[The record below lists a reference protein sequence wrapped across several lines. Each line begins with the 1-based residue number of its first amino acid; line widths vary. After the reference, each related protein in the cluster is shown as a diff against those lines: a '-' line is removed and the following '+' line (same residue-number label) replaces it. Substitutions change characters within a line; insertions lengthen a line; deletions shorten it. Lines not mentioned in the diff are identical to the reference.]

1 MPLNI
6 NQEDFNV
13 VKQPF
18 INKYLKLNVLNFNLS
33 VVNEISGN
41 LISFD
46 VSVNADSD
54 LRRSCS
60 VSFVV
65 TDSSFEPEPG
75 SQVWLSNFIQPY
87 VGYENIYTGE
97 VQWYNQ
103 GIYLINTPTY
113 FYDATNNT
121 LSFQGLDLMSKLTG
135 VRNGA
140 LPGVPTI
147 IPQGSSVREA
157 MIAAIKLAGFTKYV
171 VNECTNTDGSIQA
184 VPYDIQVNQGG
195 YVFDI
200 IKQLRDILPN
210 YQVYFDVDGVFHYDQ
225 IPSGDNDPV
234 LIDDTLWND
243 VNMSDNITTDF
254 ESVKNYIEV
263 YGKSHTVNYFPSATS
278 ISGGTLNLTI
288 AGYTETAGNMIGF
301 VPTTNIVTSAY
312 VKVNNGTARKLVDS
326 AGNGVKNL
334 DKDVYYVAVYQANGT
349 YLFLGHQQAQAVATD
364 DNPESPFYVDGSVGM
379 IRQVLSGGDYDN
391 IMSDELALQRAKL
404 EIYWKCRL
412 NDSIALTCIPIPWV
426 DVNIL
431 VSHAPKNSSK
441 QKKYM
446 VKSFNASYGD
456 NTTMTINAISY
467 YAYYSPTPKPE
478 PTPILPEGYTQLNY
492 IQSTGTQ
499 YIDTGAS
506 FSNGVRVEIKFN
518 LTSITASSKKT
529 PIFGAHNVSEPYGRD
544 YLSVDSSKNF
554 EIGGGAGYRFFKNN
568 TIATNVDYEVEASN
582 IPGQETLIVNGEL
595 YEPTGGQ
602 AYATPFTD
610 LPLYLFR
617 VNTTNE
623 AWFENASMKLY
634 YAKFYDDKNVLVRDF
649 IPCKNPSGEV
659 GLYDYVTKAF
669 YGNAGGGGSLPDGYT
684 ELEYLQSTGTQYI
697 DTGFKPNNNSKI
709 VTTLQFVSSS
719 SGNKFCLGARTS
731 NNVGRFSLGYTFGSG
746 GGWFFGHGA
755 AVTSVNTTSSPTD
768 KTSVVID
775 KNVCTIAGQ
784 SATAT
789 PSTFSTA
796 QNLVLFADN
805 EGGKVGQNGAI
816 KLYDCSIYDN
826 GTLVRNFVPARNSSG
841 TLGLYDTLNGTFYTN
856 QGSGT
861 FTAGADI
868 VGFTAGE
875 EVTN

>member
-75 SQVWLSNFIQPY
+75 SQVWLNNFIQPY

-171 VNECTNTDGSIQA
+171 VNECTNIDGSIQA

-210 YQVYFDVDGVFHYDQ
+210 YQVYFDVNGVFHYDQ

-278 ISGGTLNLTI
+278 VSGGVLNLTI

-334 DKDVYYVAVYQANGT
+334 DKDVYYVAVYQSNNT

-364 DNPESPFYVDGSVGM
+364 DNPESPFYVDGSVGI

-467 YAYYSPTPKPE
+467 YAYYSPAPKPE
-478 PTPILPEGYTQLNY
+478 PTLPEGYTQLNY

-506 FSNGVRVEIKFN
+506 FSNGVRVETKFN
-518 LTSITASSKKT
+518 LISITTSSKKT
-529 PIFGAHNVSEPYGRD
+529 SIFGAHNASEPYGRD

-554 EIGGGAGYRFFKNN
+554 EIGGGAGYRYFKNN

-595 YEPTGGQ
+595 YESTGGQ
-602 AYATPFTD
+602 AYATPFTN

-634 YAKFYDDKNVLVRDF
+634 YAKFYDDKNVLVRNF
-649 IPCKNPSGEV
+649 TSCKNPSGEV
-659 GLYDYVTKAF
+659 GLYDYVTKTF
-669 YGNAGGGGSLPDGYT
+669 YGNVGGGSLPDGYT

-697 DTGFKPNNNSKI
+697 DTGFKPSNYTRVVADFMVDAWGSGTTFLFGAQTSNNQRYC
-709 VTTLQFVSSS
+709 LGFSS
-719 SGNKFCLGARTS
+719 SGTMRNDYGTQYTSIDIISAGTRYTADKNKNVFTYSGSTQTWTQTAETFSNTLTMRLFARDYS
-731 NNVGRFSLGYTFGSG
+731 
-746 GGWFFGHGA
+746 
-755 AVTSVNTTSSPTD
+755 SSPGYL
-768 KTSVVID
+768 KGKIY
-775 KNVCTIAGQ
+775 
-784 SATAT
+784 
-789 PSTFSTA
+789 
-796 QNLVLFADN
+796 NLKIYNNTVL
-805 EGGKVGQNGAI
+805 I
-816 KLYDCSIYDN
+816 
-826 GTLVRNFVPARNSSG
+826 RNFVPAKLNSDGS
-841 TLGLYDTLNGTFYTN
+841 LGLFDTVSKEFYTN
-856 QGSGT
+856 AGTGT
-861 FTAGADI
+861 FVAGAEI
-868 VGFTAGE
+868 NHNFIAGA
-875 EVTN
+875 EV

>member
-75 SQVWLSNFIQPY
+75 SQVWLNNFIQPY
-87 VGYENIYTGE
+87 VGYENIFTGE

-171 VNECTNTDGSIQA
+171 VNECTNIDGSIQA

-210 YQVYFDVDGVFHYDQ
+210 YQVYFDVNGVFHYDQ

-278 ISGGTLNLTI
+278 VSGGTLNLTI

-301 VPTTNIVTSAY
+301 VPTTNIATSAY
-312 VKVNNGTARKLVDS
+312 IKVNNGTARKLVDS

-334 DKDVYYVAVYQANGT
+334 DKDVYYVAVYQSNNT
-349 YLFLGHQQAQAVATD
+349 YLFLGHQQAQAIATD

-431 VSHAPKNSSK
+431 VSHAPKNSSR

-478 PTPILPEGYTQLNY
+478 PVLPEGYTQLNY

-499 YIDTGAS
+499 YIDSGVVETADTAIDCSFDIVSPASDYVFGSKQNSQNMAYNAFFNDNTFEYNYVDIINDSSISFSSVTISQNVTGAKNKIVITD
-506 FSNGVRVEIKFN
+506 SNLGAVEFEE
-518 LTSITASSKKT
+518 SIGT
-529 PIFGAHNVSEPYGRD
+529 PQNETILICAIRKNDGSIRPYGGKLRIK
-544 YLSVDSSKNF
+544 Y
-554 EIGGGAGYRFFKNN
+554 FK
-568 TIATNVDYEVEASN
+568 IKQK
-582 IPGQETLIVNGEL
+582 G
-595 YEPTGGQ
+595 
-602 AYATPFTD
+602 
-610 LPLYLFR
+610 
-617 VNTTNE
+617 
-623 AWFENASMKLY
+623 K
-634 YAKFYDDKNVLVRDF
+634 LVRDF
-649 IPCKNPSGEV
+649 APCKNPSGEV

-669 YGNAGGGGSLPDGYT
+669 YGNAGGGSLPDGYT

-697 DTGFKPNNNSKI
+697 DTGFKPSNYTRVVADFMFDSWGSE
-709 VTTLQFVSSS
+709 TTFVFGVQNTANTSRYCLGVSSS
-719 SGNKFCLGARTS
+719 GTMRNDYGTQ
-731 NNVGRFSLGYTFGSG
+731 Y
-746 GGWFFGHGA
+746 
-755 AVTSVNTTSSPTD
+755 TSVD
-768 KTSVVID
+768 VINLGTRYTAD
-775 KNVCTIAGQ
+775 KNQNVFTYSGSTQ
-784 SATAT
+784 TWTQTAE
-789 PSTFSTA
+789 TFSNTIHMY
-796 QNLVLFADN
+796 LFARN
-805 EGGKVGQNGAI
+805 YGTSFGYLKGK
-816 KLYDCSIYDN
+816 IYN
-826 GTLVRNFVPARNSSG
+826 LKIYNNTALVRNFVPAKLNSDGS
-841 TLGLYDTLNGTFYTN
+841 LGLFDTVFKEFYTN
-856 QGSGT
+856 AGSGT
-861 FTAGADI
+861 FVAGAEINHDFI
-868 VGFTAGE
+868 AGA
-875 EVTN
+875 EV

>member
-13 VKQPF
+13 IKQPF

-75 SQVWLSNFIQPY
+75 NQVWLNNFIQPY

-171 VNECTNTDGSIQA
+171 VNECTNTDGSVQA

-210 YQVYFDVDGVFHYDQ
+210 YQVYFDVNGVFHYDQ

-278 ISGGTLNLTI
+278 VSGGTLNLTI

-301 VPTTNIVTSAY
+301 VPTTNIATSVY

-326 AGNGVKNL
+326 AGNGVKSL
-334 DKDVYYVAVYQANGT
+334 DKDVYYVAVYQSNNT
-349 YLFLGHQQAQAVATD
+349 YLFLGHQQAQAIATD

-379 IRQVLSGGDYDN
+379 IRQILSGGDYDN

-431 VSHAPKNSSK
+431 VSHAPKNSSR

-467 YAYYSPTPKPE
+467 YAYYSPTPTPKPEPE

-499 YIDTGAS
+499 YIDTG
-506 FSNGVRVEIKFN
+506 FKPSNYTRVVADFMFDSWGSETTFVFGVQN
-518 LTSITASSKKT
+518 TANTSRYCLGASSSGT
-529 PIFGAHNVSEPYGRD
+529 MRND
-544 YLSVDSSKNF
+544 Y
-554 EIGGGAGYRFFKNN
+554 
-568 TIATNVDYEVEASN
+568 
-582 IPGQETLIVNGEL
+582 
-595 YEPTGGQ
+595 
-602 AYATPFTD
+602 
-610 LPLYLFR
+610 
-617 VNTTNE
+617 
-623 AWFENASMKLY
+623 
-634 YAKFYDDKNVLVRDF
+634 
-649 IPCKNPSGEV
+649 
-659 GLYDYVTKAF
+659 
-669 YGNAGGGGSLPDGYT
+669 
-684 ELEYLQSTGTQYI
+684 GTQYTSVDVI
-697 DTGFKPNNNSKI
+697 NLGTRYTADKNQNIFTYSGSTQTWTQTAETFSNTIHMYLFARNYGTSFGYLKGKIYNLKIYNN
-709 VTTLQFVSSS
+709 TTL
-719 SGNKFCLGARTS
+719 
-731 NNVGRFSLGYTFGSG
+731 
-746 GGWFFGHGA
+746 
-755 AVTSVNTTSSPTD
+755 
-768 KTSVVID
+768 I
-775 KNVCTIAGQ
+775 
-784 SATAT
+784 
-789 PSTFSTA
+789 
-796 QNLVLFADN
+796 
-805 EGGKVGQNGAI
+805 
-816 KLYDCSIYDN
+816 
-826 GTLVRNFVPARNSSG
+826 RNFVPAKLNSDGS
-841 TLGLYDTLNGTFYTN
+841 LGLFDTVFKEFYTN
-856 QGSGT
+856 AGTGT
-861 FTAGADI
+861 FVAGA
-868 VGFTAGE
+868 
-875 EVTN
+875 EV

>member
-65 TDSSFEPEPG
+65 TDSSFEPESG
-75 SQVWLSNFIQPY
+75 SQIWLNSFIQPY

-171 VNECTNTDGSIQA
+171 VNECTNIDGSVQA

-210 YQVYFDVDGVFHYDQ
+210 YQVYFDVNGVFHYDQ

-278 ISGGTLNLTI
+278 VSGGVLNLTI

-301 VPTTNIVTSAY
+301 VPTTNIATSTY
-312 VKVNNGTARKLVDS
+312 IKVNNGTARKLVDS

-334 DKDVYYVAVYQANGT
+334 DKDVYYVAVYQSNNT

-431 VSHAPKNSSK
+431 VSHAPKNSTK

-478 PTPILPEGYTQLNY
+478 PVLPEGYTQLNY

-506 FSNGVRVEIKFN
+506 FSNGVRVETKFN
-518 LTSITASSKKT
+518 LISITASSKKT
-529 PIFGAHNVSEPYGRD
+529 PIFGAHNASEPYGRD
-544 YLSVDSSKNF
+544 YLSVDLSKNF
-554 EIGGGAGYRFFKNN
+554 EIGGGAGYRYFKNN

-595 YEPTGGQ
+595 YKPTGGQ

-610 LPLYLFR
+610 LPLYLFK
-617 VNTTNE
+617 VNVTNDQ
-623 AWFENASMKLY
+623 WFENASMKLY
-634 YAKFYDDKNVLVRDF
+634 YMKMYDDADTLVRNF
-649 IPCKNPSGEV
+649 VPCKNPAGTA
-659 GLYDYVTKAF
+659 GLYDLIGGEF
-669 YGNAGGGGSLPDGYT
+669 YTTPTTVALPAGYT
-684 ELEYLQSTGTQYI
+684 QVEYLKSTGSQYI
-697 DTGFKPNNNSKI
+697 NVGFKPNQDTRIVLDVNSP
-709 VTTLQFVSSS
+709 LVS
-719 SGNKFCLGARTS
+719 GPVWLFGARTAADSKTYNFLCQGSKYRSDYNDNSSTSLTINPSGRFEIDKDKNITKINGSTASTIPYGAFQCEYNLFLFS
-731 NNVGRFSLGYTFGSG
+731 NNNAGTT
-746 GGWFFGHGA
+746 GA
-755 AVTSVNTTSSPTD
+755 
-768 KTSVVID
+768 
-775 KNVCTIAGQ
+775 
-784 SATAT
+784 
-789 PSTFSTA
+789 
-796 QNLVLFADN
+796 
-805 EGGKVGQNGAI
+805 GASI
-816 KLYDCSIYDN
+816 SIYSCKIYDN
-826 GTLVRNFVPARNSSG
+826 GTLVRDFVPARNSSG
-841 TLGLYDTLNGTFYTN
+841 TLGLYDTVNGTFYTN
-856 QGSGT
+856 AGSGT

-868 VGFTAGE
+868 NNNFLPGE

>member
-75 SQVWLSNFIQPY
+75 NQVWLNNFIQPY

-97 VQWYNQ
+97 IQWYNQ

-171 VNECTNTDGSIQA
+171 VNECTNIDGSVQA

-210 YQVYFDVDGVFHYDQ
+210 YQVYFDVNGVFHYDQ

-278 ISGGTLNLTI
+278 VSGGVLNLTI

-301 VPTTNIVTSAY
+301 VPTTNIATSAY

-334 DKDVYYVAVYQANGT
+334 DKDVYYVAVYQSNST
-349 YLFLGHQQAQAVATD
+349 YLFLGHQQAQAIATD

-431 VSHAPKNSSK
+431 VSHAPKNSTK

-467 YAYYSPTPKPE
+467 YAYYSPTPEPE
-478 PTPILPEGYTQLNY
+478 PMLPEGYTQLNY

-499 YIDTGAS
+499 YIDTGIPAKDITDSFIDFRFVSVGTAELEVMAS
-506 FSNGVRVEIKFN
+506 YIDGNNRLQCGWTGSAFKTGTGATYSQ
-518 LTSITASSKKT
+518 TADPT
-529 PIFGAHNVSEPYGRD
+529 AR
-544 YLSVDSSKNF
+544 
-554 EIGGGAGYRFFKNN
+554 
-568 TIATNVDYEVEASN
+568 TTATCVPVGSPAS
-582 IPGQETLIVNGEL
+582 TV
-595 YEPTGGQ
+595 
-602 AYATPFTD
+602 
-610 LPLYLFR
+610 YLFAQ
-617 VNTTNE
+617 NQS
-623 AWFENASMKLY
+623 NAPKWQCKAEIYSCNISTAVGK
-634 YAKFYDDKNVLVRDF
+634 VRD
-649 IPCKNPSGEV
+649 
-659 GLYDYVTKAF
+659 
-669 YGNAGGGGSLPDGYT
+669 
-684 ELEYLQSTGTQYI
+684 
-697 DTGFKPNNNSKI
+697 
-709 VTTLQFVSSS
+709 
-719 SGNKFCLGARTS
+719 
-731 NNVGRFSLGYTFGSG
+731 
-746 GGWFFGHGA
+746 
-755 AVTSVNTTSSPTD
+755 
-768 KTSVVID
+768 
-775 KNVCTIAGQ
+775 
-784 SATAT
+784 
-789 PSTFSTA
+789 
-796 QNLVLFADN
+796 
-805 EGGKVGQNGAI
+805 
-816 KLYDCSIYDN
+816 
-826 GTLVRNFVPARNSSG
+826 FVPARNASG
-841 TLGLYDTLNGTFYTN
+841 TLGLYDTVNNQFYTN
-856 QGSGT
+856 AGT
-861 FTAGADI
+861 GAFTAGADI

>member
-75 SQVWLSNFIQPY
+75 NQVWLNNFIQPY

-171 VNECTNTDGSIQA
+171 VNECTNTDGSVQA

-210 YQVYFDVDGVFHYDQ
+210 YQVYFDVNGVFHYDQ

-278 ISGGTLNLTI
+278 ISGGVLNLTI

-301 VPTTNIVTSAY
+301 VPTTNIATSAY

-326 AGNGVKNL
+326 AGNGVKSL
-334 DKDVYYVAVYQANGT
+334 DKDVYYVAVYQSNNT
-349 YLFLGHQQAQAVATD
+349 YLFLGHQQAQAIATD

-431 VSHAPKNSSK
+431 VSHAPKNSAR

-467 YAYYSPTPKPE
+467 YAYYKPAPTPT
-478 PTPILPEGYTQLNY
+478 PTPVLPEGYIQLNY

-499 YIDTGAS
+499 YIDTGLIETADMTVSCHFDVDTVAS
-506 FSNGVRVEIKFN
+506 
-518 LTSITASSKKT
+518 
-529 PIFGAHNVSEPYGRD
+529 D
-544 YLSVDSSKNF
+544 YLFGSQQNSSNLSYNG
-554 EIGGGAGYRFFKNN
+554 IFKNN
-568 TIATNVDYEVEASN
+568 MLEYNYNEIGFTAANSIELAEEIIDSTNNITINGVSHTLSTGTPQNVSM
-582 IPGQETLIVNGEL
+582 LIFGIRRNTGAMRP
-595 YEPTGGQ
+595 YGGQ
-602 AYATPFTD
+602 AKLRYFKIKKGE
-610 LPLYLFR
+610 
-617 VNTTNE
+617 NT
-623 AWFENASMKLY
+623 
-634 YAKFYDDKNVLVRDF
+634 VRDF
-649 IPCKNPSGEV
+649 IPCKDPDGTV
-659 GLYDYVTKAF
+659 GLYDTVH
-669 YGNAGGGGSLPDGYT
+669 
-684 ELEYLQSTGTQYI
+684 E
-697 DTGFKPNNNSKI
+697 
-709 VTTLQFVSSS
+709 
-719 SGNKFCLGARTS
+719 
-731 NNVGRFSLGYTFGSG
+731 
-746 GGWFFGHGA
+746 
-755 AVTSVNTTSSPTD
+755 
-768 KTSVVID
+768 
-775 KNVCTIAGQ
+775 
-784 SATAT
+784 
-789 PSTFSTA
+789 
-796 QNLVLFADN
+796 
-805 EGGKVGQNGAI
+805 
-816 KLYDCSIYDN
+816 
-826 GTLVRNFVPARNSSG
+826 
-841 TLGLYDTLNGTFYTN
+841 TFYTN
-856 QGSGT
+856 AGTGT
-861 FTAGADI
+861 FVAGA
-868 VGFTAGE
+868 
-875 EVTN
+875 EV

>member
-13 VKQPF
+13 VRQPF
-18 INKYLKLNVLNFNLS
+18 INKYLKLNILNFNLS

-60 VSFVV
+60 VSLVV
-65 TDSSFEPEPG
+65 TDSSFEPETG
-75 SQVWLSNFIQPY
+75 SQIWLDKFVQPY

-140 LPGVPTI
+140 LPGVPTV
-147 IPQGSSVREA
+147 IPQGSNVREA

-171 VNECTNTDGSIQA
+171 VDECTNVDGSVQE

-195 YVFDI
+195 YIFDI

-278 ISGGTLNLTI
+278 ISGTTLNLTI
-288 AGYTETAGNMIGF
+288 SGYTETAGNMIGF
-301 VPTTNIVTSAY
+301 VPTANILSSAY
-312 VKVNNGTARKLVDS
+312 VKINNGTARRLVDS
-326 AGNGVKNL
+326 AGQGVSGL
-334 DKDVYYVAVYQANGT
+334 EKDVYYVAVYQSNNT
-349 YLFLGHQQAQAVATD
+349 YLFLGHQQAQAIATD

-431 VSHAPKNSSK
+431 VSHAPKSGDR

-446 VKSFNASYGD
+446 IKSFSASYGD

-467 YAYYSPTPKPE
+467 YAYYAP
-478 PTPILPEGYTQLNY
+478 PIHEDVLPDGYTQLDY

-499 YIDTGAS
+499 YIDTGVTETADTAIDCSFDIVRAAS
-506 FSNGVRVEIKFN
+506 DYVFGSKQDSQNTAYNAFFSDNAFEYNYEELIN
-518 LTSITASSKKT
+518 DSSISFKSVTISQNVTETKNKIIITDTDLGSAEYEKSIGTPQNETILICAIRKKDGT
-529 PIFGAHNVSEPYGRD
+529 MRPYGGTLKIR
-544 YLSVDSSKNF
+544 Y
-554 EIGGGAGYRFFKNN
+554 FKIKQGN
-568 TIATNVDYEVEASN
+568 TIIRN
-582 IPGQETLIVNGEL
+582 
-595 YEPTGGQ
+595 
-602 AYATPFTD
+602 FT
-610 LPLYLFR
+610 
-617 VNTTNE
+617 
-623 AWFENASMKLY
+623 
-634 YAKFYDDKNVLVRDF
+634 
-649 IPCKNPSGEV
+649 PCKNPSGEV
-659 GLYDYVTKAF
+659 GLYDYVTKSF
-669 YGNAGGGGSLPDGYT
+669 YGNAGGG
-684 ELEYLQSTGTQYI
+684 QFTGR
-697 DTGFKPNNNSKI
+697 
-709 VTTLQFVSSS
+709 VHSS
-719 SGNKFCLGARTS
+719 
-731 NNVGRFSLGYTFGSG
+731 
-746 GGWFFGHGA
+746 
-755 AVTSVNTTSSPTD
+755 
-768 KTSVVID
+768 
-775 KNVCTIAGQ
+775 
-784 SATAT
+784 
-789 PSTFSTA
+789 
-796 QNLVLFADN
+796 
-805 EGGKVGQNGAI
+805 
-816 KLYDCSIYDN
+816 
-826 GTLVRNFVPARNSSG
+826 
-841 TLGLYDTLNGTFYTN
+841 
-856 QGSGT
+856 
-861 FTAGADI
+861 
-868 VGFTAGE
+868 
-875 EVTN
+875 

>member
-75 SQVWLSNFIQPY
+75 NQVWLSNFIQPY

-157 MIAAIKLAGFTKYV
+157 MIAAIKLAGFSKYV
-171 VNECTNTDGSIQA
+171 VNECTNTDGSVQA

-210 YQVYFDVDGVFHYDQ
+210 YQVYFDVNGVFHYDQ

-263 YGKSHTVNYFPSATS
+263 YGKSHTVNYFPPATS
-278 ISGGTLNLTI
+278 VSGGVLNLTI

-301 VPTTNIVTSAY
+301 VPTTNIATSAY

-326 AGNGVKNL
+326 AGNGVKSL
-334 DKDVYYVAVYQANGT
+334 DKDVYYVAVYQSNNT
-349 YLFLGHQQAQAVATD
+349 YLFLGHQQAQAIATD

-431 VSHAPKNSSK
+431 VSHAPKNSTR

-467 YAYYSPTPKPE
+467 YAYYKPALTPTP
-478 PTPILPEGYTQLNY
+478 TPVLPEGYIQLNY

-499 YIDTGAS
+499 YIDTGLIETADMTVSCHFDVDTVAS
-506 FSNGVRVEIKFN
+506 
-518 LTSITASSKKT
+518 
-529 PIFGAHNVSEPYGRD
+529 D
-544 YLSVDSSKNF
+544 YLFGSQQNSSNLSYNG
-554 EIGGGAGYRFFKNN
+554 IFKNN
-568 TIATNVDYEVEASN
+568 MLEYNYNEIGFTAANSIELAEEIVDSMNHITINDVSHVAAIGTPQNVSM
-582 IPGQETLIVNGEL
+582 LIFGIRRNTGAMRP
-595 YEPTGGQ
+595 YGGQ
-602 AYATPFTD
+602 AKLRYFKIKKGE
-610 LPLYLFR
+610 
-617 VNTTNE
+617 NT
-623 AWFENASMKLY
+623 
-634 YAKFYDDKNVLVRDF
+634 VRDF
-649 IPCKNPSGEV
+649 IPCKDPDGTV
-659 GLYDYVTKAF
+659 GLYDTVH
-669 YGNAGGGGSLPDGYT
+669 
-684 ELEYLQSTGTQYI
+684 E
-697 DTGFKPNNNSKI
+697 
-709 VTTLQFVSSS
+709 
-719 SGNKFCLGARTS
+719 
-731 NNVGRFSLGYTFGSG
+731 
-746 GGWFFGHGA
+746 
-755 AVTSVNTTSSPTD
+755 
-768 KTSVVID
+768 
-775 KNVCTIAGQ
+775 
-784 SATAT
+784 
-789 PSTFSTA
+789 
-796 QNLVLFADN
+796 
-805 EGGKVGQNGAI
+805 
-816 KLYDCSIYDN
+816 
-826 GTLVRNFVPARNSSG
+826 
-841 TLGLYDTLNGTFYTN
+841 TFYTN
-856 QGSGT
+856 AGTGT
-861 FTAGADI
+861 FVAGA
-868 VGFTAGE
+868 
-875 EVTN
+875 EV

>member
-210 YQVYFDVDGVFHYDQ
+210 YQVYFDVNGVFHYDQ

-278 ISGGTLNLTI
+278 VSGGTLNLTI

-301 VPTTNIVTSAY
+301 VPTTNIVTSTY
-312 VKVNNGTARKLVDS
+312 IKVNNGTARKLVDS
-326 AGNGVKNL
+326 AGNNIKNL
-334 DKDVYYVAVYQANGT
+334 DKDVYYVAVYQSNNT

-467 YAYYSPTPKPE
+467 YAYYSPTPEPE
-478 PTPILPEGYTQLNY
+478 PILPEGYTQLNY

-499 YIDTGAS
+499 YIDSGVVETADTAIDCSFDIVSPASDYVFGSKQNSQNMAYNAFFNDNTFEYNYVDIINDSSIS
-506 FSNGVRVEIKFN
+506 FSSVTISQNVTGTKNKIVITDSNLGAVEYEK
-518 LTSITASSKKT
+518 SIGT
-529 PIFGAHNVSEPYGRD
+529 PQNETILICAIRKNDGSIRPYGGKLKIK
-544 YLSVDSSKNF
+544 Y
-554 EIGGGAGYRFFKNN
+554 FK
-568 TIATNVDYEVEASN
+568 IK
-582 IPGQETLIVNGEL
+582 QKGE
-595 YEPTGGQ
+595 
-602 AYATPFTD
+602 
-610 LPLYLFR
+610 
-617 VNTTNE
+617 
-623 AWFENASMKLY
+623 
-634 YAKFYDDKNVLVRDF
+634 LVRDF
-649 IPCKNPSGEV
+649 TPCKNPSGEV

-669 YGNAGGGGSLPDGYT
+669 YGNAGGGSLPDGYT

-697 DTGFKPNNNSKI
+697 DTGFKPSNYTRVVADFMVDAWGSGTTFLFGAQTSNSQRYC
-709 VTTLQFVSSS
+709 LGFSS
-719 SGNKFCLGARTS
+719 SGTMRNDYGTQYTSIDIISAGTRYTADKNKNVFTYSGSTQTWTQTAETFSNTLTMRLFARDYS
-731 NNVGRFSLGYTFGSG
+731 
-746 GGWFFGHGA
+746 
-755 AVTSVNTTSSPTD
+755 SSPGYL
-768 KTSVVID
+768 KGKIYNL
-775 KNVCTIAGQ
+775 KIYNN
-784 SATAT
+784 TA
-789 PSTFSTA
+789 
-796 QNLVLFADN
+796 
-805 EGGKVGQNGAI
+805 
-816 KLYDCSIYDN
+816 
-826 GTLVRNFVPARNSSG
+826 LVRNFVPAKRNSDGS
-841 TLGLYDTLNGTFYTN
+841 LGLFDTVSKEFYTN
-856 QGSGT
+856 AGTGT
-861 FTAGADI
+861 FVAGAEI
-868 VGFTAGE
+868 NHNFIAGTE
-875 EVTN
+875 TTN

>member
-75 SQVWLSNFIQPY
+75 NQVWLNNFIQPY

-210 YQVYFDVDGVFHYDQ
+210 YQVYFDVNGVFHYDQ

-278 ISGGTLNLTI
+278 VSGGTLNLTI

-301 VPTTNIVTSAY
+301 VPTTNIATSTY
-312 VKVNNGTARKLVDS
+312 IKVNNGTARKLVDS

-334 DKDVYYVAVYQANGT
+334 DKDVYYVAVYQSNGT

-478 PTPILPEGYTQLNY
+478 PILPEGYTQLDY

-499 YIDTGAS
+499 YIDTGVVETADTAIDCSFDIVVPASDYVFGSKQNSQNMAYNAFFDDNTFEYNYVDIINDSSIS
-506 FSNGVRVEIKFN
+506 FSSVTISQNVTGTKNKIVITDSNLGAVEFEE
-518 LTSITASSKKT
+518 SIGT
-529 PIFGAHNVSEPYGRD
+529 PQNETILICAIRKNDGSIRPYGGKLRIK
-544 YLSVDSSKNF
+544 Y
-554 EIGGGAGYRFFKNN
+554 FK
-568 TIATNVDYEVEASN
+568 IK
-582 IPGQETLIVNGEL
+582 QKGEL
-595 YEPTGGQ
+595 
-602 AYATPFTD
+602 
-610 LPLYLFR
+610 
-617 VNTTNE
+617 
-623 AWFENASMKLY
+623 
-634 YAKFYDDKNVLVRDF
+634 VRNF
-649 IPCKNPSGEV
+649 VSCKNPSGEV

-669 YGNAGGGGSLPDGYT
+669 YGNAGGGSLPDGYT

-755 AVTSVNTTSSPTD
+755 AVTTVNTTSSPTD

-841 TLGLYDTLNGTFYTN
+841 TLGLYDTLNGIFYTN
-856 QGSGT
+856 AGTGT
-861 FTAGADI
+861 FVAGAEI
-868 VGFTAGE
+868 NHNFIAGAE
-875 EVTN
+875 TTN

>member
-210 YQVYFDVDGVFHYDQ
+210 YQVYFDVNGVFHYDQ

-301 VPTTNIVTSAY
+301 VPTTNIVTSTY
-312 VKVNNGTARKLVDS
+312 IKVNNGTARKLVDS
-326 AGNGVKNL
+326 AGNNIKNL
-334 DKDVYYVAVYQANGT
+334 DKDVYYVAVYQSNNT

-364 DNPESPFYVDGSVGM
+364 DNPESPFYVDGSVGI

-478 PTPILPEGYTQLNY
+478 PMLPEGYTQLNY

-499 YIDTGAS
+499 YIDTGVTETSDMAVSCHFDVDTVAS
-506 FSNGVRVEIKFN
+506 
-518 LTSITASSKKT
+518 
-529 PIFGAHNVSEPYGRD
+529 D
-544 YLSVDSSKNF
+544 YLFGSQQNNGSLSYNG
-554 EIGGGAGYRFFKNN
+554 IFKNN
-568 TIATNVDYEVEASN
+568 MLEYNYAEVGFTAASSIELTEEVTGSTNNITINGVSHTLSTGTPQNVSM
-582 IPGQETLIVNGEL
+582 LIFGIRRN
-595 YEPTGGQ
+595 TGAMRPYGGK
-602 AYATPFTD
+602 A
-610 LPLYLFR
+610 
-617 VNTTNE
+617 
-623 AWFENASMKLY
+623 KLRY
-634 YAKFYDDKNVLVRDF
+634 FKIKKGSSTVRDF
-649 IPCKNPSGEV
+649 VPCKNPDGVV
-659 GLYDYVTKAF
+659 GLYDLVGGEFYTTPTAVT
-669 YGNAGGGGSLPDGYT
+669 LPAGYT
-684 ELEYLQSTGTQYI
+684 QIEYLQSSGTQHI

-755 AVTSVNTTSSPTD
+755 SVTTVNTTSSPTD

-789 PSTFSTA
+789 PSTFSTT

-841 TLGLYDTLNGTFYTN
+841 TLGLYDIVNGAFYTN